1 MQLKRLRFSNR
12 TLLTRIAASSL
23 GVWLTFNAHLTLL
36 LGQDASL
43 LSDQKPFQYDRVQIN
58 SLSFRV
64 RSDLE
69 FELVADSNIVRWP
82 IVATWDADGN
92 LLIAE
97 SAGVKQ
103 SVQDQLVSKPHRMI
117 RLIDQDRDG
126 KFDTQVVVADD
137 FAFPEGL
144 MVYGKHLLVSAPPEI
159 WKLTDDDGDGV
170 YEQRDVWHDG
180 KTLTHCAN
188 DLHGPF
194 LGPEGWVYWSKSAF
208 ANQSFPMRQNYIPNS
223 SASHLYRK
231 PFDSKL
237 ADRVLTGGMD
247 NLVHVA
253 FDQDGDRFFVSTFL
267 HHPGNGLR
275 DGIGHGV
282 YGSVFGKNHAVLD
295 GHPRTGPLMQPMIEL
310 GPAAPAGLIVK
321 SQSHD
326 SSSVEPK
333 RLIAAQFNLQ
343 RVSEHTLKRTG
354 TTYDS
359 INSDLVI
366 GDQLDF
372 HPVCILEDIDGS
384 LLVVD
389 TGGWYDLCCPSS
401 GNEER
406 IASGGIYRLRSKS
419 QSHGSEE
426 SKNVLAMQW
435 REIDRLIESSPT
447 KALTHKNARIRSH
460 AEMTL
465 LSPEKKPNEGL
476 LNDLQRSLA
485 DKSLSVDARKGAF
498 WAMAKSLTVSPI
510 QLPHAGVGTTDGF
523 DQTPNF
529 VKSILQLEDPDL
541 LPSALQLTSTY
552 AWPDQV
558 TILIKLLE
566 HDDLTVKRLA
576 AECLGRIGNPRGA
589 SAILDTWATVFNQ
602 SRQDRILEHSLLYSL
617 IELATN
623 SASHDSTVET
633 MANVITSWRSRP
645 THALAAIHVLKE
657 TNSLPLS
664 TQTYLIQA
672 SDSDYTEL
680 AVVAQEAILSQ
691 DTFVASYIEYLKT
704 VDKQQLPSMRSM
716 SLLKHAYRNDAVVS
730 WVSEAVLSHF
740 ELSDWRESV
749 LLHQLDSYRN
759 QELPLSWQT
768 GLARILERR
777 DNGSDHIMQRIGAT
791 QVSRDATSLITA
803 ISNRVASEDFSV
815 SAAAI
820 ASIPKGFLSIS
831 EKQQTQIVKALIQPD
846 HPDRNIAWQC
856 LKRIDLDLAPWTL
869 LLGEISQFGPIE
881 LPSVVEALATS
892 HVVSDHQQAIRFI
905 EALDLLPSTRTLPQE
920 QLEKWFQGSTA
931 ETRQI
936 VQSRITTWFAPPAD
950 MNAKIDELLAK
961 MEPGDAYRGQDVF
974 RNDKAACN
982 ACHRIGYVGGTI
994 GPELTR
1000 IGQSRTRRDF
1010 VESIAFPS
1018 HRIAQG
1024 YQTTSVLT
1032 EDDEVYSGLVATEDS
1047 TRIELILSA
1056 TKRVSI
1062 DKKSIIKRTQGT
1074 TSIMPAGIET
1084 VLTTRELSDLIAY
1097 LEQSR

>member
-1 MQLKRLRFSNR
+1 
-12 TLLTRIAASSL
+12 
-23 GVWLTFNAHLTLL
+23 
-36 LGQDASL
+36 
-43 LSDQKPFQYDRVQIN
+43 
-58 SLSFRV
+58 
-64 RSDLE
+64 
-69 FELVADSNIVRWP
+69 
-82 IVATWDADGN
+82 
-92 LLIAE
+92 
-97 SAGVKQ
+97 
-103 SVQDQLVSKPHRMI
+103 KPHRVI
-117 RLIDQDRDG
+117 RLIDQDHDG

-159 WKLTDDDGDGV
+159 WKLSDDDGDGV

-194 LGPEGWVYWSKSAF
+194 LGPEGWVYWTKSAF
-208 ANQSFPMRQNYIPNS
+208 AKQSFPMRQSYVQDS

-295 GHPRTGPLMQPMIEL
+295 GHPRTGPLMQPMVEL
-310 GPAAPAGLIVK
+310 GPAAPAGLVVK
-321 SQSHD
+321 SRSND
-326 SSSVEPK
+326 FTSEEPN

-343 RVSEHTLKRTG
+343 RVSEHILQRTG

-372 HPVCILEDIDGS
+372 HPVCVLEDIDGS

-406 IASGGIYRLRSKS
+406 IATGGIYRLRSKS
-419 QSHGSEE
+419 QSSGSEE
-426 SKNVLAMQW
+426 SKNVLATQW
-435 REIDRLIESSPT
+435 REIDRLIESSPV
-447 KALTHKNARIRSH
+447 KALAHKNARIRSH

-465 LSPEKKPNEGL
+465 LPPGKKADARL
-476 LNDLQRSLA
+476 LNDLERSLT
-485 DKSLSVDARKGAF
+485 DESLSIDARKGAF
-498 WAMAKSLTVSPI
+498 WALAKSLAAPSH
-510 QLPHAGVGTTDGF
+510 QLSQAGVEVTSGF
-523 DQTPNF
+523 DRTPDF
-529 VKSILQLEDPDL
+529 VKSILQGSDPDL
-541 LPSALQLTSTY
+541 LHAALQLTSTY
-552 AWPDQV
+552 AWPDHV
-558 TILIKLLE
+558 TSLIKLLE

-576 AECLGRIGNPRGA
+576 AECLGRIGNPKGA
-589 SAILDTWATVFNQ
+589 SAVLETWAKVFDQ
-602 SRQDRILEHSLLYSL
+602 SRQDRILEHSILYAL

-623 SASHDSTVET
+623 SASRELTVET
-633 MANVITSWRSRP
+633 LVNEVNHWRNRS
-645 THALAAIHVLKE
+645 TQALAAIHVLKE
-657 TNSLPLS
+657 TNSLPSS
-664 TQTYLIQA
+664 TQVSLIQA
-672 SDSDYTEL
+672 ADSDHSEL
-680 AVVAQEAILSQ
+680 AAIAQEAIVSQ
-691 DTFVASYIEYLKT
+691 DTFVTNYVAYLKT
-704 VDKQQLPSMRSM
+704 QNNQQLQSMRSL
-716 SLLKHAYRNDAVVS
+716 SLLKHAYRNDSVVG
-730 WVSEAVLSHF
+730 WVSETVLGHS
-740 ELSDWRESV
+740 ELNDWRESV
-749 LLHQLDSYRN
+749 LLHQLDAYRN

-768 GLARILERR
+768 GLAKILERR
-777 DNGSDHIMQRIGAT
+777 DKGADRIMQRIGAT
-791 QVSRDATSLITA
+791 QVSKDATSLITA
-803 ISNRVASEDFSV
+803 ISNRVTSEDFSV

-831 EKQQTQIVKALIQPD
+831 EKQQTQIVKVLIQPD
-846 HPDRNIAWQC
+846 HPDRNISWQS
-856 LKRIDLDLAPWTL
+856 LKRIELDLAPWTL

-892 HVVSDHQQAIRFI
+892 PVISDHQQAIRFI
-905 EALDLLPSTRTLPQE
+905 EALDLLPATRTLPQE
-920 QLEKWFQGSTA
+920 QLEKWFQGGSI
-931 ETRQI
+931 ETREL
-936 VQSRITTWFAPPAD
+936 VQSRIKTWFAPPAD

-961 MEPGDAYRGQDVF
+961 LEPGDAYRGQDVF

-1010 VESIAFPS
+1010 VEAIAFPS

-1062 DKKSIIKRTQGT
+1062 DKKSIIKRTQGS
-1074 TSIMPAGIET
+1074 TSIMPAGMET